1 MKYLGLITFILN
13 VVFYLIAISLFRA
26 IGDATNWYHFSFT
39 TLAFGVLL
47 SGVRIKININ
57 K

>member
-13 VVFYLIAISLFRA
+13 VVFYFIAISLFRA
-26 IGDATNWYHFSFT
+26 IGDATNWYHFSFA

-47 SGVRIKININ
+47 SGVRIRITHK
-57 K
+57 

>member
-47 SGVRIKININ
+47 SGVRIKITH